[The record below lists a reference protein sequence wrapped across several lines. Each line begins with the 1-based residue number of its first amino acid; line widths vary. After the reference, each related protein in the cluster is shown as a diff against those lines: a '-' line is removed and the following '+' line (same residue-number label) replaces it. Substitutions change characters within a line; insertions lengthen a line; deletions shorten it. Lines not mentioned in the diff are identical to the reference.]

1 LQAYKGLNFNNMK
14 INYSDLNLNQAVKNE
29 ISRLLES
36 IDHNKDDL
44 ENIWQLMD
52 MVWDEYGCNNKKLNW
67 SNIDKFYSHPVWILN
82 GLFIEQHA
90 LSMQH
95 RNAISD
101 WIANKSSISKIL
113 DYGGGFGTLAK
124 LIAGKKP
131 SLSVDIYEPHPSDYS
146 RQKTSNYPRI
156 QLIGNIKDNYDVL
169 VSTDV
174 LEHVPDPLKTFE
186 EMILSVKDN
195 GYLIIANNFFPVIK
209 CHLSQTFHLRYTF
222 KIFAKL
228 MGLVIVGPLEGS
240 HATIFTKRSD
250 KPVNWPVVRSIEK
263 VSKGLFPIIEFLK
276 PGLRPIYRLVKH
288 ENTPS

>member
-1 LQAYKGLNFNNMK
+1 MN
-14 INYSDLNLNQAVKNE
+14 INYSDLTINQAVKNE

-52 MVWDEYGCNNKKLNW
+52 MVWDEYGCNNKTLNW
-67 SNIDKFYSHPVWILN
+67 DNIDKFYFHPVWLLN

-95 RNAISD
+95 RHAISD
-101 WIANKSSISKIL
+101 WIADKSSISKIL
-113 DYGGGFGTLAK
+113 DYGGGFGTLAR
-124 LIAGKKP
+124 LIADKNP
-131 SLSVDIYEPHPSDYS
+131 SLSVEIYEPHPSDYAKQIIS
-146 RQKTSNYPRI
+146 DYPQI
-156 QLIGNIKDNYDVL
+156 QFISNIKKKYDVL

-209 CHLSQTFHLRYTF
+209 CHLPQTFHLRYTF
-222 KIFAKL
+222 NVFAKL
-228 MGLVIVGPLEGS
+228 MGLVLVEPLEGS
-240 HATIFTKRSD
+240 HARIFTKRSNE
-250 KPVNWPVVRSIEK
+250 PVNWSVVRQLEK
-263 VSKGLFPIIEFLK
+263 VSKGLFPLIEFLK
-276 PGLRPIYRLVKH
+276 PALRPICRLV
-288 ENTPS
+288 TT

>member
-1 LQAYKGLNFNNMK
+1 MN
-14 INYSDLNLNQAVKNE
+14 INYSDLTLSQAVKNE

-36 IDHNKDDL
+36 VDHNKDDL
-44 ENIWQLMD
+44 ENIWQLMN

-67 SNIDKFYSHPVWILN
+67 SNIDKFYSHPVWLLN

-101 WIANKSSISKIL
+101 WIADKPSTSKIL
-113 DYGGGFGTLAK
+113 DYGGGFGTLAR
-124 LIAGKKP
+124 LIADKNP
-131 SLSVDIYEPHPSDYS
+131 FLLVDIYEPHPSDYS
-146 RQKTSNYPRI
+146 KQKISDYPQI
-156 QLIGNIKDNYDVL
+156 QFISNIKKKYDVL

-186 EMILSVKDN
+186 KMILSVRHN

-209 CHLSQTFHLRYTF
+209 CHLPQTFHLRYTF
-222 KIFAKL
+222 NVFAKL
-228 MGLVIVGPLEGS
+228 MGLVLVGPLEGS
-240 HATIFTKRSD
+240 HATIFAKRSE
-250 KPVNWPVVRSIEK
+250 KPVNWSVVRLSEK
-263 VSKGLFPIIEFLK
+263 ISKGIFLMIEFLK
-276 PGLRPIYRLVKH
+276 PALRPIYSLVKH

>member
-1 LQAYKGLNFNNMK
+1 MN

-29 ISRLLES
+29 TSRLLGS
-36 IDHNKDDL
+36 IDYNKDDL

-67 SNIDKFYSHPVWILN
+67 GNINKFYSHPVWLLN
-82 GLFIEQHA
+82 GLFVEQHA

-101 WIANKSSISKIL
+101 WIADKSSISKIL
-113 DYGGGFGTLAK
+113 DYGGGFGTLAR
-124 LIAGKKP
+124 LIADKKP

-146 RQKTSNYPRI
+146 KQKISDYPQIRFI
-156 QLIGNIKDNYDVL
+156 SNIKKKYDVL

-186 EMILSVKDN
+186 KMILAVKND
-195 GYLIIANNFFPVIK
+195 GCLIIANNFFPVIK
-209 CHLSQTFHLRYTF
+209 CHLPQTFHLRYAF
-222 KIFAKL
+222 NVFAKL
-228 MGLVIVGPLEGS
+228 MGLVIVGLLEGS
-240 HATIFTKRSD
+240 HATIFRKNNN
-250 KPVNWPVVRSIEK
+250 KPVNWPVVRLLEK
-263 VSKGLFPIIEFLK
+263 VSKGLFPLIEFLK
-276 PGLRPIYRLVKH
+276 PGLRPICRLVKH